1 MGVGWRFDSAGVD
14 EVIARTDA
22 DARSL
27 SSELGTVAATLEQV
41 IGQLDDVVGAALRR
55 FEERWLE
62 SAEAVDRRT
71 VAVVE
76 TARAV
81 VRDHLSTDEEMA
93 GSFGPGLWGAE
104 VAGRPFAP
112 RITQRPGPLSWD

>member
-1 MGVGWRFDSAGVD
+1 MDAGWRIDSAGVD
-14 EVIARTDA
+14 EVIARTDD

-27 SSELGTVAATLEQV
+27 SSELGTVAATLELM

-55 FEERWLE
+55 FDERWQE
-62 SAEAVDRRT
+62 SAQAVDRRT

-81 VRDHLSTDEEMA
+81 VRDHLSTDEEIA
-93 GSFGPGLWGAE
+93 SSFGPGLRGAE
-104 VAGRPFAP
+104 ATGSRFAP
-112 RITQRPGPLSWD
+112 RITQ

>member
-1 MGVGWRFDSAGVD
+1 MGVGWRIDSAGVD

-22 DARSL
+22 DTRSL
-27 SSELGTVAATLEQV
+27 SSELGTVAATLELV

-55 FEERWLE
+55 FDERWHE

-93 GSFGPGLWGAE
+93 GSFHRGLRGDE
-104 VAGRPFAP
+104 VVGRRFAP
-112 RITQRPGPLSWD
+112 RITR